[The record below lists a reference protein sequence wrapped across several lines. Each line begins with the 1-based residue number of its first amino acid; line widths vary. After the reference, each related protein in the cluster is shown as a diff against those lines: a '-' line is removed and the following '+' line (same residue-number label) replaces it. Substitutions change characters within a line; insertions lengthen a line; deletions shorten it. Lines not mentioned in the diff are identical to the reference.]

1 MRTAYTAH
9 GMRSVG
15 ERFREA
21 VSALPSPLREGLL
34 QTAESLQETIL
45 EVRIWTG
52 RPIQLKKMTGSLFC
66 DKNGRRISCGE
77 KAPTVSREDTELCFR
92 SLCGYSVHSHRDE
105 LVNGFITVKGGH
117 RAGICGT
124 AVRENERITGVR
136 EITSINLRI
145 AGEVRGCADRLAE
158 IVEQST
164 LGVIVAGPPCSGK
177 TTLLRELA
185 RTLSSGERGSYT
197 TVAMVD
203 ERGELAAVW
212 EGIPQNEI
220 GISCDVLDGYP
231 KAEGMLIA
239 LRTLSPEVLV
249 LDEIGSDEEAAAVI
263 AALHTGVKVVT
274 TAHAGSL
281 RELYARRQ
289 TAGLIGSG
297 AFDCAVLLEAG
308 VPGRIRTVYP
318 LKQEREEGD
327 RRWISG

>member
-34 QTAESLQETIL
+34 QTAESLQEPIL
-45 EVRIWTG
+45 EVRIRTG

-136 EITSINLRI
+136 E
-145 AGEVRGCADRLAE
+145 
-158 IVEQST
+158 
-164 LGVIVAGPPCSGK
+164 
-177 TTLLRELA
+177 
-185 RTLSSGERGSYT
+185 
-197 TVAMVD
+197 
-203 ERGELAAVW
+203 
-212 EGIPQNEI
+212 
-220 GISCDVLDGYP
+220 
-231 KAEGMLIA
+231 
-239 LRTLSPEVLV
+239 
-249 LDEIGSDEEAAAVI
+249 
-263 AALHTGVKVVT
+263 
-274 TAHAGSL
+274 SL
-281 RELYARRQ
+281 
-289 TAGLIGSG
+289 AGLTDQRGVSPMVTDRKG
-297 AFDCAVLLEAG
+297 VSPLVSLVRFLL
-308 VPGRIRTVYP
+308 I
-318 LKQEREEGD
+318 L
-327 RRWISG
+327 RRPMG